1 MITDTAYAA
10 YIAILREE
18 LVPALGCTEPIA
30 VAYAA
35 ARARDI
41 LGKRPEGIVMTCSGN
56 IIKNVKGVM
65 VPNTGG
71 LKGIEAAAIA
81 GIVGGDAGKV
91 LEVLQSVRPEHLEA
105 IRALMAGAY
114 CEVRL
119 QEGVENL
126 YIQAEVAA
134 GEEKATVRI
143 EGSHTNI
150 VFEERN
156 GVVLKDLETE
166 ESKVPDDVDA
176 DFAGPVLSAHGA
188 ALNVRDILE
197 FASTVAI
204 SDIEKVITD
213 QISMNE
219 AISDEGMAK
228 PYGADVG
235 KSLLKHRG
243 QDVRTRAVARSAAG
257 SDARMSGCAMPVV
270 INSGSGNQGM
280 TVSLPVIEFA
290 GEMGATKESLYRAL
304 VLSNLIAIHQKLQI
318 GKLSA
323 YCGAVSAACGSG
335 AGIAYL
341 RGGDYELI
349 CDTITNTLAN
359 VSGIVCDG
367 AKPSCAA
374 KIASAVDAAIMA
386 QDMAFDGKSFKAG
399 DGLVTEDVEGTISNI
414 GRMGKLGMKSTDVE
428 ILNMMIKK
436 K

>member
-1 MITDTAYAA
+1 
-10 YIAILREE
+10 
-18 LVPALGCTEPIA
+18 
-30 VAYAA
+30 
-35 ARARDI
+35 
-41 LGKRPEGIVMTCSGN
+41 
-56 IIKNVKGVM
+56 
-65 VPNTGG
+65 
-71 LKGIEAAAIA
+71 
-81 GIVGGDAGKV
+81 
-91 LEVLQSVRPEHLEA
+91 
-105 IRALMAGAY
+105 
-114 CEVRL
+114 
-119 QEGVENL
+119 
-126 YIQAEVAA
+126 
-134 GEEKATVRI
+134 
-143 EGSHTNI
+143 
-150 VFEERN
+150 
-156 GVVLKDLETE
+156 
-166 ESKVPDDVDA
+166 
-176 DFAGPVLSAHGA
+176 
-188 ALNVRDILE
+188 
-197 FASTVAI
+197 
-204 SDIEKVITD
+204 
-213 QISMNE
+213 
-219 AISDEGMAK
+219 
-228 PYGADVG
+228 
-235 KSLLKHRG
+235 
-243 QDVRTRAVARSAAG
+243 VRTRAVARSAAG

-290 GEMGATKESLYRAL
+290 DEMGATKEALYRAL